1 MSAAD
6 GGSSFPP
13 TTGPPAAN
21 SNDYFNQ
28 QFFDTTWKS
37 TWEYWA
43 RPSNAIDQ
51 RSLSFHLEKLDGSH
65 YMFLQDMKLKLSVQL
80 VSKDG
85 TVPSDNM
92 QVAPCSYFP
101 AAMIK
106 STRVLLNE
114 TLVGVPNDGF
124 YPYTHSVSSMLS
136 SSSDKRQGFN
146 ALLGEYQEDRALDLS
161 AFEPGTAYMQRRNLF
176 GDLLYISEADPVKAA
191 KVVKLDK
198 EIAVLEKKK
207 EEADDKREKAR
218 KHYEQVEANSS
229 STAEQKTSAKQDLDS
244 KSASAMEEAL
254 ALSDKIDQRK
264 SAWDKANPVKVIFQ
278 YSDRV
283 LDFYTFLQTD
293 FTSCP
298 LPLMPGVGV
307 RVDIQINRPGF
318 YMQCAPSEL
327 DVCKK
332 HQYYLKI
339 VRAELS
345 VPVREMN
352 DSLHMEMER
361 KLLKAPAV
369 FPLSRSAN
377 KTSAI
382 PQGLRTWTSGQI
394 KQGSTT
400 PDRII
405 FFIIP
410 SYIVDDD
417 YGHPPFYMP
426 QTIRAKLGDA
436 DLAMRA
442 ASGNDVTFFDYET
455 GASLENVRLIQG
467 TRDLDGAETV
477 AGANS
482 LARKKMFDLFTAMGR
497 ANDTFAPLITLRQFQ
512 ACKFIMLYDMTKSK
526 RAAFLSEVRQMPAE
540 GPLTFHLAFDK
551 ELPCPVYLYTLS
563 EHHSEVKIDKNR
575 NVTYAQQT

>member
-21 SNDYFNQ
+21 SNDYFNE

-51 RSLSFHLEKLDGSH
+51 RSLSFHLDKLDGSH
-65 YMFLQDMKLKLSVQL
+65 YMFLQDLKLKLSVQL

-85 TVPSDNM
+85 RVPDDNM
-92 QVAPCSYFP
+92 RVAPCSNFP
-101 AAMIK
+101 AAMIR

-136 SSSDKRQGFN
+136 SSTDKRNGFN
-146 ALLGEYQEDRALDLS
+146 SLLGEYQDHNTDLETS
-161 AFEPGTAYMQRRNLF
+161 KSDTAYSMRRSLF
-176 GDLLYISEADPVKAA
+176 GDIHLKLNRDAETTTKIGTLDEAIASLEAKKVEAESQVEQAQLARVQINAKVNATDDEKAA
-191 KVVKLDK
+191 A
-198 EIAVLEKKK
+198 ESSFESKKSALQK
-207 EEADDKREKAR
+207 IENRLNQK
-218 KHYEQVEANSS
+218 
-229 STAEQKTSAKQDLDS
+229 TAERKKLYNDS
-244 KSASAMEEAL
+244 DQF
-254 ALSDKIDQRK
+254 DKIFK
-264 SAWDKANPVKVIFQ
+264 

-318 YMQCAPSEL
+318 YIQCAANEL
-327 DVCKK
+327 DACKEQ
-332 HQYYLKI
+332 QYYLRI

-352 DSLHMEMER
+352 DSLHMEMEQ
-361 KLLKAPAV
+361 KLLKSPAV
-369 FPLSRSAN
+369 FPLTRSAT
-377 KTSAI
+377 KSTAI

-410 SYIVDDD
+410 SHIVDDD
-417 YGHPPFYMP
+417 YGHSAFYMP
-426 QTIRAKLGDA
+426 QKIMAKANAKDIEEMVLESDILTIFKLDT
-436 DLAMRA
+436 A
-442 ASGNDVTFFDYET
+442 AC
-455 GASLENVRLIQG
+455 LENVRLIQG
-467 TRDLDGAETV
+467 TRDLDGAETT
-477 AGANS
+477 AGADS
-482 LARKKMFDLFTAMGR
+482 LARKKMFDLYTAMGR
-497 ANDTFAPLITLRQFQ
+497 SNDTFAPLITLEQFR
-512 ACKFIMLYDMTKSK
+512 ANKFIMLYDMTKSK

-551 ELPCPVYLYTLS
+551 ELPCPAYLYTMA